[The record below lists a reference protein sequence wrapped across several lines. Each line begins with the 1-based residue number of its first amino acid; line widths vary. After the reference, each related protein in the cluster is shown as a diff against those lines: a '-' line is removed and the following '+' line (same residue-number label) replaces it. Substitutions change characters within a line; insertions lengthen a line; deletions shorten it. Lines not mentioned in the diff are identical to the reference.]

1 MKIPGGLDFNL
12 KEIEGRW
19 FINMSTFP
27 MWLKGDKINPT
38 FNYALRKE
46 NTLSDT
52 VMYEK
57 NGKQKSIR
65 GIDKLRNQTFTWR
78 GNGILKIAKSEWQI
92 LYFDRENRIAI
103 IRFAKTLFTPAGYDV
118 ISRKKSLEPELEKQ
132 IRELILSMGI
142 DELFSVIRQD

>member
-1 MKIPGGLDFNL
+1 MKISGGLDFNL

-19 FINMSTFP
+19 FVNMSTFP

-52 VMYEK
+52 VMFEK

-65 GIDKLRNQTFTWR
+65 GIDKFRNQTFTWR